1 MRSIR
6 HKWDPDPWPK
16 ASAKT
21 LAKGIRRQQRRAR
34 CRIATVTTFRTSWAA
49 VSQRQC
55 SCMRRTK
62 HCRDAL
68 FERTRVGQ
76 GCRLMKLRGYG
87 AVSVVMADAWGEE
100 ATQHVRR
107 GHIFGAS
114 CPSVAANICLGYG
127 RCVKNISL
135 TNTNATNGDVVFILS
150 TNLLPLPIGLSS
162 P

>member
-1 MRSIR
+1 MRSIG

-21 LAKGIRRQQRRAR
+21 LAKGIRRQQQQRAR
-34 CRIATVTTFRTSWAA
+34 CRNATVTTFRTSWAA

-55 SCMRRTK
+55 SCVRRTNY
-62 HCRDAL
+62 CRDAL
-68 FERTRVGQ
+68 FKRTRVRQ

-87 AVSVVMADAWGEE
+87 AVAVVMADAWGEE

-114 CPSVAANICLGYG
+114 CPSVAANICFGYG
-127 RCVKNISL
+127 RCAKQ
-135 TNTNATNGDVVFILS
+135 ILGKIF
-150 TNLLPLPIGLSS
+150 L
-162 P
+162 